1 MSDITKM
8 PQYLAMVE
16 RAEQA
21 ERERDKTEAKLDKTA
36 ELLRGTLPMIDRT
49 GPANLDH
56 MKIELKQVVLGLL
69 GMMRWKQCML
79 SECPFPPFFLA
90 STSLQCSQ
98 VHSQLDSLVLPSL
111 LRLFLPR
118 DRDPAYQ

>member
-21 ERERDKTEAKLDKTA
+21 ERERDLWQDRHISLAKEMDKTVAKLNKTA

-49 GPANLDH
+49 GTANLDH
-56 MKIELKQVVLGLL
+56 MKIDLKQVVLGLL
-69 GMMRWKQCML
+69 GMMDH
-79 SECPFPPFFLA
+79 E
-90 STSLQCSQ
+90 
-98 VHSQLDSLVLPSL
+98 
-111 LRLFLPR
+111 
-118 DRDPAYQ
+118 